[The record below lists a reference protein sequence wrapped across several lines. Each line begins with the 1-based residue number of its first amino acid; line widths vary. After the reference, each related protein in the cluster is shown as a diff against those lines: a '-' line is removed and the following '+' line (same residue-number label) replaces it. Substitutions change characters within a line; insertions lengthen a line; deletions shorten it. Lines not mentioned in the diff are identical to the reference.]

1 METRQLTYAEL
12 AKALGINT
20 ASAKRLAIRKGWQK
34 TIGND
39 GKARVAVPVERL
51 DQSEGDSPKGND
63 TGDVA
68 GVVMGPVAGDDP
80 GAVTSDVPP
89 PLNGSRQLLAY
100 LESRVSELTGEL
112 KEARET
118 IATLNETA
126 KRVEGLQAEA
136 KGLEALLEAERKR
149 SDELRA
155 ETAKWQAQ
163 AEETLAKL
171 PAPQPERRGFMR
183 RLFG

>member
-1 METRQLTYAEL
+1 METKLLTYAEL
-12 AKALGINT
+12 AKALGINA
-20 ASAKRLAIRKGWQK
+20 ASAKRLAIRKGWKK

-39 GKARVAVPVERL
+39 GKARVSVPVERL
-51 DQSEGDSPKGND
+51 DQSGGDSSLGGGA
-63 TGDVA
+63 GDVS
-68 GVVMGPVAGDDP
+68 GVVIGAVASDDP
-80 GAVTSDVPP
+80 GVVTGDAPP
-89 PLNGSRQLLAY
+89 PLDGSRQLLAY

-118 IATLNETA
+118 IASLNETA

-149 SDELRA
+149 SDELKS
-155 ETAKWQAQ
+155 ETAKWQDQ
-163 AEETLAKL
+163 AEKALAAL